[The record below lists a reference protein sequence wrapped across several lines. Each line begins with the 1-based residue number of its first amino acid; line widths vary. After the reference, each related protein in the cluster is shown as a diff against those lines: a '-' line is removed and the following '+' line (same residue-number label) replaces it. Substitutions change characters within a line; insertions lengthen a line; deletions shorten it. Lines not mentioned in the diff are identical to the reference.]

1 MLRHLVRVPSRR
13 PDTEALPMV
22 ILIHGRGADMNDLA
36 DLAPMLDAAGGCRFV
51 FPNAPKP
58 FEPYPGMAMGWTW
71 FEGWPP
77 NHQSLVE
84 SRAEMLRFFEEI
96 TQKYPTPEGKL
107 IIAGFS
113 QGALM
118 SLDSGLRTDLKIAG
132 IIAMSGGLY
141 EVDLPDLRPRA
152 GLPVL
157 IAHGSADDVVPVTY
171 ARRARRVLEDAGLDV
186 EYHEY
191 PMGHQV
197 AGEEAEVVREFIG
210 KVMMARRER
219 VLGQDAGNV
228 DVSDGFDEPVD
239 PETMR

>member
-1 MLRHLVRVPSRR
+1 
-13 PDTEALPMV
+13 MV
-22 ILIHGRGADMNDLA
+22 VVMHGRGADMNDLA

-51 FPNAPKP
+51 FPNASKP

-77 NHQSLVE
+77 NHESVVE
-84 SRAEMLRFFEEI
+84 SRGEMLRFLDEV

-107 IIAGFS
+107 IVGGFS

-118 SLDSGLRTDLKIAG
+118 ALDSGLRTTLKLAG
-132 IIAMSGGLY
+132 IIVMSGGLY
-141 EVDLPDLRPRA
+141 EPDLPDLPSHA

-157 IAHGSADDVVPVTY
+157 IAHGTADEVVPVNY

-197 AGEEAEVVREFIG
+197 AAEEAAVVKAF
-210 KVMMARRER
+210 
-219 VLGQDAGNV
+219 L
-228 DVSDGFDEPVD
+228 
-239 PETMR
+239 ETTLTKSMD

>member
-13 PDTEALPMV
+13 SDTEALPMV
-22 ILIHGRGADMNDLA
+22 VMIHGRGADMNDLA

-58 FEPYPGMAMGWTW
+58 FEAYPGMAMGWTW

-77 NHQSLVE
+77 IHDSVVD
-84 SRAEMLRFFEEI
+84 SRAEMLRFLDEI
-96 TQKYPTPEGKL
+96 TTKYPTPDGKL
-107 IIAGFS
+107 IVGGFS

-118 SLDSGLRTDLKIAG
+118 ALDSGLRTTQKLAG
-132 IIAMSGGLY
+132 IVCMSGGLY
-141 EVDLPDLRPRA
+141 EHDLIDLRPHA

-171 ARRARRVLEDAGLDV
+171 ARRARHLLEAAGIDV

-191 PMGHQV
+191 PIGHQV
-197 AGEEAEVVREFIG
+197 AAEEAAVVRAFI
-210 KVMMARRER
+210 ER
-219 VLGQDAGNV
+219 VLTKSTD
-228 DVSDGFDEPVD
+228 
-239 PETMR
+239 

>member
-13 PDTEALPMV
+13 PDTEPLPMV
-22 ILIHGRGADMNDLA
+22 VMIHGRGADMNDLA

-77 NHQSLVE
+77 QHESLVE
-84 SRAEMLRFFEEI
+84 SRAEMLRFLDEV
-96 TQKYPTPEGKL
+96 TQKYPTPEGQL
-107 IIAGFS
+107 IVSGFS

-118 SLDSGLRTDLKIAG
+118 ALDAGLRTTQKLAG

-141 EVDLPDLRPRA
+141 EHDLIDLHPHA
-152 GLPVL
+152 GLPVF
-157 IAHGSADDVVPVTY
+157 IGHGEDDDVVPVNY
-171 ARRARRVLEDAGLDV
+171 ARRARRVLEEAGIDV

-191 PMGHQV
+191 PMSHQV
-197 AGEEAEVVREFIG
+197 AAEEAG
-210 KVMMARRER
+210 
-219 VLGQDAGNV
+219 
-228 DVSDGFDEPVD
+228 DVKAFLQRTLTKSSD
-239 PETMR
+239 